1 MDNLC
6 GTFVKRNLAQKL
18 KGENYRYMQSLGR
31 ISDALCSAKGS
42 QTQGYSVNDPIY
54 DILERADEKAAP
66 WLRGA
71 GVEMGWAGIVC
82 ECWNDSMS

>member
-18 KGENYRYMQSLGR
+18 KGENYRYIHTIIGKNLGCTVLSER
-31 ISDALCSAKGS
+31 KPDSRLLSE
-42 QTQGYSVNDPIY
+42 

>member
-1 MDNLC
+1 MDGQPVRHVRKTKSCSEIKRRELQIHAIIGKNLGC
-6 GTFVKRNLAQKL
+6 TVLSKRKPDSRLL
-18 KGENYRYMQSLGR
+18 SE
-31 ISDALCSAKGS
+31 
-42 QTQGYSVNDPIY
+42 

-82 ECWNDSMS
+82 GCWNDSMS